1 MAKKL
6 DENNIMLNPII
17 VLLETDLLII
27 GGGTAGCLAAIEAKE
42 LNSNINV
49 TVVEKANIIRSGCLA
64 AGMNAINA
72 YLNPGET
79 PESFTKYVRY
89 DACGLLREDLVL
101 SQASEFE
108 YVVKK
113 VESWGLPILKD
124 ANGNYQPRGR
134 WNIKINGEKLK
145 PIIARKT
152 IKAGVKV
159 INRAFATNYIIEKG
173 SIKGV
178 YAVSTNESKFYVIK
192 AKKTIVA
199 TGGAAGIYKPNNT
212 GNARHKIWYSP
223 FNAGAGY
230 AMGIRAGAEM
240 TSFEHR
246 FIALRTKDIISPTG
260 TLALGFGATQINANN
275 ERFMQTKLSH
285 VGGEGAPTPY
295 RVFGPTRELKEG
307 RGPCYMDTTHLSK
320 EQAYELKK
328 SFLDMYPDI
337 VLYWAANGIEPDK
350 EPIEIQG
357 TEPYIMGGHNQAG
370 YWVDVNRQTSLPG
383 LFAAGDVSG
392 GAPYKFVSGCFAEGV
407 IAARQAVK
415 EIMFEQQLTNL
426 EDINKAEYSL
436 EKELERVYQP
446 LHRFHIKNQE
456 LTQGITYEEMEAR
469 LQKIMDEYAGGVSS
483 FYEMSEPRLKVAE
496 KKLQQLRSQI
506 PFLMA
511 KDYFELMNVHEVIDR
526 IDVAEVLVQ
535 HLIYRQETRWPA
547 YQSRTD
553 YPERNDAKWLK
564 FVNSIRDKNGEI
576 KIIERPYE
584 QIVPGDRYLP

>member
-1 MAKKL
+1 MSVTIQYV
-6 DENNIMLNPII
+6 D
-17 VLLETDLLII
+17 TDLLII
-27 GGGTAGCLAAIEAKE
+27 GGGTAGCLAAVEAKE
-42 LNSNINV
+42 IDANIKV
-49 TVVEKANIIRSGCLA
+49 TIVEKANIERSGCLA

-101 SQASEFE
+101 SQSAEFE
-108 YVVKK
+108 NVVKK

-124 ANGNYQPRGR
+124 EQGNYQPRGR

-152 IKAGVKV
+152 EEVGVQV
-159 INRAFATNYIIEKG
+159 LNRAYATNYIMENG
-173 SIKGV
+173 SVVG
-178 YAVSTNESKFYVIK
+178 AFAASTKDKTFYVIR
-192 AKKTIVA
+192 AKKTIIA

-212 GNARHKIWYSP
+212 GDARHKIWYSP

-260 TLALGFGATQINANN
+260 TLALGFGAPQVNASK
-275 ERFMQTKLSH
+275 EKFMQTKLAH

-295 RVFGPTRELKEG
+295 RVYGPTREIKEG

-337 VLYWAANGIEPDK
+337 VLYWAANGIEPDQ

-370 YWVDVNRQTSLPG
+370 YWITKERKTTLEG
-383 LFAAGDVSG
+383 LYAAGDVAG
-392 GAPYKFVSGCFAEGV
+392 GAPFKFVSGCFAEGV
-407 IAARQAVK
+407 IAARAAVE
-415 EIMFEQQLTNL
+415 EILSLTEESSTTESSDSSQVHEQLKN
-426 EDINKAEYSL
+426 
-436 EKELERVYQP
+436 ELERVYQP
-446 LHRFHIKNQE
+446 LDRHAGNQ
-456 LTQGITYEEMEAR
+456 QGVTYEEMETR

-483 FYEMSEPRLKVAE
+483 FYEMSEPKLKIAE
-496 KKLQQLRSQI
+496 KRLQQLREQI
-506 PFLMA
+506 PFLVA

-535 HLIYRQETRWPA
+535 HLLYRKETRWPA

-553 YPERNDAKWLK
+553 YPERNDIAWLK
-564 FVNSIRDKNGEI
+564 FVNSYRDSEGQI
-576 KIIERPYE
+576 QMVERPYE
-584 QIVPGDRYLP
+584 QIVPGDRYLPK